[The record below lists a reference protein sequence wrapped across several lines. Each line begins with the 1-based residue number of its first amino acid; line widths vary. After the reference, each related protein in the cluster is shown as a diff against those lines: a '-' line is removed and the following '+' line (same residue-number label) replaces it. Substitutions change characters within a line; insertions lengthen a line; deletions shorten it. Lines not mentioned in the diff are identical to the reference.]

1 MGLLGGLFGRG
12 LVGSVSLTHCALPD
26 CSITKFLNRIL
37 GLEVDKQNMLFQYF
51 SDTFDYLIEKDK
63 KEGKY
68 DMGILGME
76 KGGVATAGVPVPPSA
91 VSLPSTDPETQR
103 GAFGRT
109 FLTTAF
115 SPSTDLAPGV
125 DEIYEESKEVF
136 LTPGHPQDGQVVFYK
151 VGTCLC
157 LVLGCAEG
165 GFARQT
171 PRLLS
176 CPWSYK
182 TVCVSLFRSA
192 LTEA

>member
-1 MGLLGGLFGRG
+1 MQCPYPAQILRPKEVFLGGC
-12 LVGSVSLTHCALPD
+12 SL
-26 CSITKFLNRIL
+26 K
-37 GLEVDKQNMLFQYF
+37 
-51 SDTFDYLIEKDK
+51 
-63 KEGKY
+63 
-68 DMGILGME
+68 
-76 KGGVATAGVPVPPSA
+76 
-91 VSLPSTDPETQR
+91 TD
-103 GAFGRT
+103 
-109 FLTTAF
+109 F

-165 GFARQT
+165 GFVRQT
-171 PRLLS
+171 PRHSS

-182 TVCVSLFRSA
+182 SLCLSLFRSA